1 MKSKKRLLPLGFY
14 DLDTSEAKKNYEYTK
29 LTLESFM
36 ASDYELIKTSLVEF
50 EEYYDERKLNNTFKF
65 VDNISGKNLFFRD
78 DITTQISKYIS
89 SRDNEL
95 KMPIKLCYYG
105 DVVCVNSDEIYR
117 ERQQTQVGC
126 EIIGSKDIK
135 ACFEVIKDTLIALDK
150 IKINDLNIS
159 ISLPDFLEI
168 FLKNIDVEDKDNLK
182 EAISNKRISDIKVL
196 AEGYNELISEIV
208 LENNNFENLDAKI
221 RDKFSTPEII
231 ANLNNAKELMIF
243 LQKNF
248 KEIKFNFDLFG
259 DNKFSYHTKIAFD
272 IFAGDFRYPIAKG
285 GCYLI
290 ECLDKK
296 IDAVGSTI
304 YVNFLRKI

>member
-89 SRDNEL
+89 SHDNEF
-95 KMPIKLCYYG
+95 KIPIKLCYYG
-105 DVVCVNSDEIYR
+105 DVICVNSDEIYR

-135 ACFEVIKDTLIALDK
+135 SCFEVIKDTLIALDK

-168 FLKNIDVEDKDNLK
+168 FLKNIEVEDKDNLRD
-182 EAISNKRISDIKVL
+182 AIINKRISDIKVL
-196 AEGYNELISEIV
+196 TKEHNELISEIV
-208 LENNNFENLDAKI
+208 LENSNFENLDTKI
-221 RDKFSTPEII
+221 RNKFSTPEII

>member
-1 MKSKKRLLPLGFY
+1 
-14 DLDTSEAKKNYEYTK
+14 
-29 LTLESFM
+29 M

-50 EEYYDERKLNNTFKF
+50 EEYYDERKLNNNFKF

-105 DVVCVNSDEIYR
+105 DVICVNSDEIYR

-168 FLKNIDVEDKDNLK
+168 FLKNIDVGDKDNLK
-182 EAISNKRISDIKVL
+182 EAIINKRISEIKIL
-196 AEGYNELISEIV
+196 TKDYNELISEIV

-221 RDKFSTPEII
+221 RNKFSTPEII
-231 ANLNNAKELMIF
+231 ANLDNAKELMIF

-296 IDAVGSTI
+296 IDAVGATI

>member
-36 ASDYELIKTSLVEF
+36 ASNYELIKTSLVEF

-89 SRDNEL
+89 SHDNEF
-95 KMPIKLCYYG
+95 KIPIKLCYYG
-105 DVVCVNSDEIYR
+105 DVICVNSDEIYR

-135 ACFEVIKDTLIALDK
+135 SCFEVIKDTLIALDK

-168 FLKNIDVEDKDNLK
+168 FLKNIEVEDKDNLRD
-182 EAISNKRISDIKVL
+182 AIINKRISDIKVL
-196 AEGYNELISEIV
+196 AKDHNELISEIV
-208 LENNNFENLDAKI
+208 LENSNFENLDAKI

>member
-89 SRDNEL
+89 SRDNAL

-105 DVVCVNSDEIYR
+105 DVICVNSDEIYR

-182 EAISNKRISDIKVL
+182 EAISNKIISDIKVL
-196 AEGYNELISEIV
+196 AKGYNELISEIV

-221 RDKFSTPEII
+221 RNKFSTPEII

>member
-168 FLKNIDVEDKDNLK
+168 FLKNIDIEDKDNLK

-196 AEGYNELISEIV
+196 AKGYNELISEIV

>member
-50 EEYYDERKLNNTFKF
+50 EEYYDERKLNNNFKF

-105 DVVCVNSDEIYR
+105 DVICVNSDEIYR

-168 FLKNIDVEDKDNLK
+168 FLKNIDVGDKDNLK
-182 EAISNKRISDIKVL
+182 EAIINKRISEIKIL
-196 AEGYNELISEIV
+196 TKDYNELISEIV

-231 ANLNNAKELMIF
+231 ANLDNAKELMIF

-296 IDAVGSTI
+296 IDAVGATI

>member
-89 SRDNEL
+89 SHDNEF
-95 KMPIKLCYYG
+95 KIPIKLCYYG
-105 DVVCVNSDEIYR
+105 DVICVNSDEIYR

-135 ACFEVIKDTLIALDK
+135 SCFEVIKDTLIALDK

-168 FLKNIDVEDKDNLK
+168 FLKNIEVDDKDNLRD
-182 EAISNKRISDIKVL
+182 AIINKRISDIKVL
-196 AEGYNELISEIV
+196 AKEHNELISEIV
-208 LENNNFENLDAKI
+208 LENSNFENLDAKI
-221 RDKFSTPEII
+221 RDKFSAPEII

>member
-168 FLKNIDVEDKDNLK
+168 FLKNIDVDDKDNLR

-272 IFAGDFRYPIAKG
+272 IFAGNFRYPIAKG

>member
-50 EEYYDERKLNNTFKF
+50 EEYYDERKLNNNFKF

-168 FLKNIDVEDKDNLK
+168 FLKNIDVGDKDNLK
-182 EAISNKRISDIKVL
+182 EAIINKRISEIKIL
-196 AEGYNELISEIV
+196 TKDYNELISEIV

-221 RDKFSTPEII
+221 RNKFSTPEII
-231 ANLNNAKELMIF
+231 ANLDNAKELMIF

-296 IDAVGSTI
+296 IDAVGATI

>member
-36 ASDYELIKTSLVEF
+36 ASNYELIKTSLVEF

-89 SRDNEL
+89 SHNNQL
-95 KMPIKLCYYG
+95 KIPIKLCYYG
-105 DVVCVNSDEIYR
+105 DVICVNSDEIYR

-135 ACFEVIKDTLIALDK
+135 SCFEVIKDTLIALDK

-168 FLKNIDVEDKDNLK
+168 FLKNIEVEDKDNLRD
-182 EAISNKRISDIKVL
+182 AIINKRISDIKVL
-196 AEGYNELISEIV
+196 TKEHNELISEIV
-208 LENNNFENLDAKI
+208 LENSNFENLDAKI
-221 RDKFSTPEII
+221 RNKFLTPEII
-231 ANLNNAKELMIF
+231 TNLDNAKELMIF

-248 KEIKFNFDLFG
+248 TKIKFNFDLFG

>member
-14 DLDTSEAKKNYEYTK
+14 DLKTSEAKKNYEYTK

-36 ASDYELIKTSLVEF
+36 ASNYELIKTSLVEF

-89 SRDNEL
+89 SCNNES

-150 IKINDLNIS
+150 IKINNLNIS

-168 FLKNIDVEDKDNLK
+168 FLKNIDVDNKNNLK
-182 EAISNKRISDIKVL
+182 EAIINKRISDIKVL
-196 AEGYNELISEIV
+196 AQGYNELISEIV
-208 LENNNFENLDAKI
+208 LENNNFANLDTKI

-231 ANLNNAKELMIF
+231 ANLDNAKELMIF

-290 ECLDKK
+290 ESLDKK

>member
-182 EAISNKRISDIKVL
+182 EAIINKRISDIKVL
-196 AEGYNELISEIV
+196 AKSYNELISEIV

-259 DNKFSYHTKIAFD
+259 DNKFNYHTKIAFD

>member
-89 SRDNEL
+89 SRDNAL

-105 DVVCVNSDEIYR
+105 DVICVNSDEIYR

-168 FLKNIDVEDKDNLK
+168 FLKNIDVDDKDNLR

-196 AEGYNELISEIV
+196 AKSYNELISEIV

-272 IFAGDFRYPIAKG
+272 IFAGNFRYPIAKG

>member
-89 SRDNEL
+89 SHGNEF
-95 KMPIKLCYYG
+95 KIPIKLCYYG
-105 DVVCVNSDEIYR
+105 DVICVNSDEIYR

-135 ACFEVIKDTLIALDK
+135 SCFEVIKDTLIALDK

-168 FLKNIDVEDKDNLK
+168 FLKNIEVEDKDNLRD
-182 EAISNKRISDIKVL
+182 AIINKRISDIKVL
-196 AEGYNELISEIV
+196 AKEHNELISEIV
-208 LENNNFENLDAKI
+208 LENSNFENLDAKI

>member
-89 SRDNEL
+89 SHDNEF
-95 KMPIKLCYYG
+95 KIPIKLCYYG
-105 DVVCVNSDEIYR
+105 DVICVNSDEIYR

-135 ACFEVIKDTLIALDK
+135 SCFEVIKDTLIALDK

-168 FLKNIDVEDKDNLK
+168 FLKNIEVEDKDNLRD
-182 EAISNKRISDIKVL
+182 AIINKRISDIKVL

>member
-89 SRDNEL
+89 SHDNEF
-95 KMPIKLCYYG
+95 KIPIKLCYYG
-105 DVVCVNSDEIYR
+105 DVICVNSDEIYR

-135 ACFEVIKDTLIALDK
+135 SCFEVIKDTLIALDK

-168 FLKNIDVEDKDNLK
+168 FLKNIEVEDKDNLRD
-182 EAISNKRISDIKVL
+182 AIINKRISDIKVL
-196 AEGYNELISEIV
+196 TKEHNELISEIV
-208 LENNNFENLDAKI
+208 LENSNFENLDAKI

>member
-89 SRDNEL
+89 SRDNAL

-196 AEGYNELISEIV
+196 AKGYNELISEIV

-221 RDKFSTPEII
+221 RNKFSTPEII

>member
-89 SRDNEL
+89 SHDNEF
-95 KMPIKLCYYG
+95 KIPIKLCYYG
-105 DVVCVNSDEIYR
+105 DVICVNSDEIYR

-135 ACFEVIKDTLIALDK
+135 SCFEVIKDTLIALDK

-168 FLKNIDVEDKDNLK
+168 FLKNIEVEDKDNLRD
-182 EAISNKRISDIKVL
+182 AIINKRISDIKVL
-196 AEGYNELISEIV
+196 AKDHNELISEIV
-208 LENNNFENLDAKI
+208 LENSNFENLDAKI

>member
-89 SRDNEL
+89 SRDNAL

-135 ACFEVIKDTLIALDK
+135 ACFEVIKGTLIALDK

-168 FLKNIDVEDKDNLK
+168 FLKNIYVDDKDNLR

-272 IFAGDFRYPIAKG
+272 IFAGNFRYPIAKG

-296 IDAVGSTI
+296 IDTVGSTI

>member
-89 SRDNEL
+89 SRDNAL

-135 ACFEVIKDTLIALDK
+135 ACFEVIKGTLIALDK

-168 FLKNIDVEDKDNLK
+168 FLKNIYVDDKDNLR

-272 IFAGDFRYPIAKG
+272 IFAGNFRYPIAKG

>member
-65 VDNISGKNLFFRD
+65 VDNISGKNIFFRD

-89 SRDNEL
+89 SRDNAL

-168 FLKNIDVEDKDNLK
+168 FLKNIDIEDKDNLK

-196 AEGYNELISEIV
+196 AKGYNELISEIV

-221 RDKFSTPEII
+221 RNKFSTPEII

>member
-50 EEYYDERKLNNTFKF
+50 EEYYDERKLNNNFKF

-105 DVVCVNSDEIYR
+105 DVICVNSDEIYR

-168 FLKNIDVEDKDNLK
+168 FLKNIDVGDKDNLK
-182 EAISNKRISDIKVL
+182 EAIINKRISEIKIL
-196 AEGYNELISEIV
+196 TKDYNELISEIV

-221 RDKFSTPEII
+221 RNKFSTPEII
-231 ANLNNAKELMIF
+231 ANLDNAKELMIF

-296 IDAVGSTI
+296 IDAVGATI

>member
-89 SRDNEL
+89 SHDNEF
-95 KMPIKLCYYG
+95 KIPIKLCYYG
-105 DVVCVNSDEIYR
+105 DVICVNSDEIYR

-135 ACFEVIKDTLIALDK
+135 SCFEVIKDTLIALDK

-168 FLKNIDVEDKDNLK
+168 FLKNIEVEDKDNLRD
-182 EAISNKRISDIKVL
+182 AIINKRISDIKVL
-196 AEGYNELISEIV
+196 AKEHNELISEIV
-208 LENNNFENLDAKI
+208 LENSNFENLDAKI
-221 RDKFSTPEII
+221 RDKFSAPEII
-231 ANLNNAKELMIF
+231 TNLNNAKELMIF

>member
-89 SRDNEL
+89 SHGNEF
-95 KMPIKLCYYG
+95 KIPIKLCYYG
-105 DVVCVNSDEIYR
+105 DVICVNSDEIYR

-135 ACFEVIKDTLIALDK
+135 SCFEVIKDTLIALDK

-168 FLKNIDVEDKDNLK
+168 FLKNIEVEDKDNLRD
-182 EAISNKRISDIKVL
+182 AIINKRISDIKVL
-196 AEGYNELISEIV
+196 AKEHNELISEIV
-208 LENNNFENLDAKI
+208 LENSNFENLDAKI
-221 RDKFSTPEII
+221 RNKFSTPEII

>member
-50 EEYYDERKLNNTFKF
+50 EEYYDERKLKNTFKV

-105 DVVCVNSDEIYR
+105 DVICVNSDEIYR

-168 FLKNIDVEDKDNLK
+168 FLKNIDVDDKDNLK
-182 EAISNKRISDIKVL
+182 EAIINKRISEIKVL
-196 AEGYNELISEIV
+196 AKDYNELISEIV

-221 RDKFSTPEII
+221 RDKFSAPEII
-231 ANLNNAKELMIF
+231 NNLNNAKELMIF

-248 KEIKFNFDLFG
+248 TEIKFNFDLFG

>member
-89 SRDNEL
+89 SHDNEF
-95 KMPIKLCYYG
+95 KIPIKLCYYG
-105 DVVCVNSDEIYR
+105 DVICVNSDEIYR

-135 ACFEVIKDTLIALDK
+135 SCFEVIKDTLIALDK

-168 FLKNIDVEDKDNLK
+168 FLKNIEVEDKDNLRD
-182 EAISNKRISDIKVL
+182 AIINKRISDIKVL
-196 AEGYNELISEIV
+196 AKEHNELISEIV
-208 LENNNFENLDAKI
+208 LENSNFENLDTKI
-221 RDKFSTPEII
+221 RNKFSTPEII

>member
-89 SRDNEL
+89 SRDNAL

>member
-272 IFAGDFRYPIAKG
+272 IFAGNFRYPIAKG

>member
-89 SRDNEL
+89 SHDNEF
-95 KMPIKLCYYG
+95 KIPIKLCYYG
-105 DVVCVNSDEIYR
+105 DVICVNSDEIYR

-135 ACFEVIKDTLIALDK
+135 SCFEVIKDTLIALDK

-168 FLKNIDVEDKDNLK
+168 FLKNIEVEDKDNLRD
-182 EAISNKRISDIKVL
+182 AIINKRISDIKVL
-196 AEGYNELISEIV
+196 AKEHNELISEIV
-208 LENNNFENLDAKI
+208 LENSNFENLDAKI

>member
-50 EEYYDERKLNNTFKF
+50 EEYYDERKLKNTFKV

-105 DVVCVNSDEIYR
+105 DVICVNSDEIYR

-168 FLKNIDVEDKDNLK
+168 FLKNIDVDDKDNLK
-182 EAISNKRISDIKVL
+182 EAIINKRISDIKVL
-196 AEGYNELISEIV
+196 AKDYNELISEIV

-221 RDKFSTPEII
+221 RNKFSAPEII
-231 ANLNNAKELMIF
+231 NNLNNAKELMIF

-248 KEIKFNFDLFG
+248 TEIKFNFDLFG

>member
-168 FLKNIDVEDKDNLK
+168 FLKNIDVDNKNNLK
-182 EAISNKRISDIKVL
+182 EAIINKRISDIKVL
-196 AEGYNELISEIV
+196 AKGYNELISEIV

>member
-89 SRDNEL
+89 SHNNEL

-196 AEGYNELISEIV
+196 AKGYNELISEIV

-221 RDKFSTPEII
+221 REKFSTPEII
-231 ANLNNAKELMIF
+231 ASLNNAKELMIF

>member
-89 SRDNEL
+89 SHDNEF
-95 KMPIKLCYYG
+95 KIPIKLCYYG
-105 DVVCVNSDEIYR
+105 DVICVNSDEIYR

-135 ACFEVIKDTLIALDK
+135 SCFEVIKDTLIALDK

-168 FLKNIDVEDKDNLK
+168 FLKNIEVEDKDNLK
-182 EAISNKRISDIKVL
+182 DAIINKRISDIKVL
-196 AEGYNELISEIV
+196 AKEHNELISEIV
-208 LENNNFENLDAKI
+208 LENSNFENLDAKI
-221 RDKFSTPEII
+221 RDKFSAPEII
-231 ANLNNAKELMIF
+231 TNLNNAKELMIF

>member
-89 SRDNEL
+89 SRDNAL

-168 FLKNIDVEDKDNLK
+168 FLKNIYVDDKDNLR

-231 ANLNNAKELMIF
+231 ANLNNGKELMIF

-272 IFAGDFRYPIAKG
+272 IFTGDFRYPIAKG